1 MKQIVI
7 NNTTVNINPQRV
19 ITISALDGRL
29 HTYRI
34 ILNNGMQFDID
45 DEEFIEELKQAVDEA
60 NRGGG
65 KQSGSFDT
73 LTQVSKYFYEANYAN
88 IDYEWAK
95 KTIKDK
101 YAGTGSNSINNAN
114 DAQGGCSAVRKEN
127 LHGRNYDWYYD
138 DTVSFLIR
146 IPRQGTRVTATS
158 DQQDGY
164 RYQSMCVAGGIPE
177 LTVDFVAS
185 GEYKDVYKA
194 LPFLVV
200 DGINEKGL
208 VCNNNVVPTGDKGRN
223 TGSVPVIEKRDE
235 ICQMMLVR
243 YILDNFDNALSACQY
258 IKNYVSVYA
267 AASETLDL
275 ECHYLISDTNDSY
288 LMEFV
293 NNEVVYYK
301 VGEGSTCAYPAYMTN
316 FYLTDVTLNG
326 EGKVDY
332 TGTGVSPHG
341 SGLERYNLIVDN
353 YSNLNTIGLM
363 HQFLITDL
371 KYTNA
376 YSTTISPVW
385 KTEFVGPTETWG
397 DLTIDRPLSDFQGI
411 LEYCRNL
418 YANRSRTGE
427 KNTWQTIHS
436 SVYDM
441 TKKTLEIVIQEG
453 AIESAMTY
461 SLDKIMGLEERID
474 NLEKSVEDIIV
485 GGDVHVKSIDV
496 DELPKVGHHEMFII
510 SNKTPDIA
518 PDFIGQIWIDTVA
531 GKVYMAVDTTNADSF
546 KALN

>member
-1 MKQIVI
+1 
-7 NNTTVNINPQRV
+7 
-19 ITISALDGRL
+19 
-29 HTYRI
+29 
-34 ILNNGMQFDID
+34 
-45 DEEFIEELKQAVDEA
+45 
-60 NRGGG
+60 
-65 KQSGSFDT
+65 
-73 LTQVSKYFYEANYAN
+73 
-88 IDYEWAK
+88 
-95 KTIKDK
+95 
-101 YAGTGSNSINNAN
+101 
-114 DAQGGCSAVRKEN
+114 
-127 LHGRNYDWYYD
+127 
-138 DTVSFLIR
+138 
-146 IPRQGTRVTATS
+146 
-158 DQQDGY
+158 
-164 RYQSMCVAGGIPE
+164 
-177 LTVDFVAS
+177 
-185 GEYKDVYKA
+185 
-194 LPFLVV
+194 
-200 DGINEKGL
+200 
-208 VCNNNVVPTGDKGRN
+208 
-223 TGSVPVIEKRDE
+223 
-235 ICQMMLVR
+235 
-243 YILDNFDNALSACQY
+243 
-258 IKNYVSVYA
+258 
-267 AASETLDL
+267 
-275 ECHYLISDTNDSY
+275 
-288 LMEFV
+288 MEFV

-518 PDFIGQIWIDTVA
+518 PDFIG
-531 GKVYMAVDTTNADSF
+531 
-546 KALN
+546 